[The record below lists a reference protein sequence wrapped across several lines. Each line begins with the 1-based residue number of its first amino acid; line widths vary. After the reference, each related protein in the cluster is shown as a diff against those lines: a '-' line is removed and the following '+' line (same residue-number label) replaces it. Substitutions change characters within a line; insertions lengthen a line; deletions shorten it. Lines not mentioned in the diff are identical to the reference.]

1 MAVLEAMAARKAV
14 VAVHTPAFDEFAT
27 DGRSAVFV
35 ERQDRALLAKAIV
48 ETFGDPVR
56 VAALGDAARADAERF
71 RADRTASLLLDVLHR
86 AAGRTR

>member
-1 MAVLEAMAARKAV
+1 MPALKSC
-14 VAVHTPAFDEFAT
+14 VALHTTAFDEFESY
-27 DGRSAVFV
+27 GRSAVFI
-35 ERQDRALLAKAIV
+35 ERQDRAMLAKAIV
-48 ETFGDPVR
+48 EPFGDPVR